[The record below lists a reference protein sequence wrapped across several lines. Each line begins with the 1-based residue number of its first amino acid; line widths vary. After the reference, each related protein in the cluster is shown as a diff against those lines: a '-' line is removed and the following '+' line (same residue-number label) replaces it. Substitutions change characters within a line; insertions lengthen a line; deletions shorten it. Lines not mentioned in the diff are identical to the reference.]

1 MFTDQSLQESRCF
14 GVKHVPLLRPLGWLA
29 RGWADLRRC
38 PGLSL
43 LQGLMLALPGAL
55 LLLLARHQ
63 FWLLAVLFSVFL
75 LLAPILATGFYA
87 LSRDLAEGRPVA
99 MKTLLRAWQP
109 QDNRLVKF
117 GLLLA
122 LSGIGWILCSAAL
135 ITGFAPAPINGPADF
150 IRWVVLS
157 DDSLLFPGWLALG
170 ALLAAPMFASSVV
183 TIPILLDRRI
193 SVMGAV
199 LTSWRVVMAH
209 PAPLALWA
217 SLLIGLTL
225 LGMASLMLGLVVI
238 LPWLGHASW
247 HAYRDLVSMRD

>member
-1 MFTDQSLQESRCF
+1 
-14 GVKHVPLLRPLGWLA
+14 
-29 RGWADLRRC
+29 
-38 PGLSL
+38 
-43 LQGLMLALPGAL
+43 
-55 LLLLARHQ
+55 
-63 FWLLAVLFSVFL
+63 
-75 LLAPILATGFYA
+75 
-87 LSRDLAEGRPVA
+87 

-150 IRWVVLS
+150 IRLVVLS

-193 SVMGAV
+193 SVMAAV

-209 PAPLALWA
+209 ANSQLPSMSRPRVSRSFVLAYLGA
-217 SLLIGLTL
+217 SKI
-225 LGMASLMLGLVVI
+225 S
-238 LPWLGHASW
+238 H
-247 HAYRDLVSMRD
+247 